1 MMKPATPKG
10 TRDFGPQEVFKRNY
24 IFSVIK
30 KVFEK
35 YAFLPL
41 ETPAMELL
49 STLSGKYGDEGD
61 QLLFKILKNGDF
73 LEKADAFDNYKKM
86 AFQICEKGL
95 RYDLTIPFAR
105 YVAMNRHALT
115 FPFKRYQIQTVWRG
129 DKPQKG
135 RYQEFY
141 QCDVDVVG
149 SNAMLQEAELVCI
162 YDEVFANLHLP
173 VQIRLNNRKILAGIA
188 EVANI
193 SDKFMAMTIALDKL
207 DKVGVEGVKKELL
220 GRDIPEAATEFIFKI
235 IQTSSMEQIK
245 KLLQSSPLALEGIA
259 EYEEIMAFLA
269 TMPLKN
275 EVVFDI
281 SLARGLNYY
290 TGTIFEV
297 LTPAVQIG
305 SLGGGGRYADLTG
318 LFGLPDMSGVGVS
331 FGAERI
337 YDVLEELQLFPE
349 TAFSQVE
356 VIFISFDAATLRMA
370 FAYAQQLRAAG
381 ICTDIYPDPETK
393 LKKQMKFAND
403 KNAKYVLIIGE
414 EELKNNTISVK
425 NMRDGVQEVM
435 SFTEFYNTL
444 TQS

>member
-1 MMKPATPKG
+1 
-10 TRDFGPQEVFKRNY
+10 
-24 IFSVIK
+24 
-30 KVFEK
+30 
-35 YAFLPL
+35 
-41 ETPAMELL
+41 
-49 STLSGKYGDEGD
+49 
-61 QLLFKILKNGDF
+61 
-73 LEKADAFDNYKKM
+73 
-86 AFQICEKGL
+86 
-95 RYDLTIPFAR
+95 
-105 YVAMNRHALT
+105 
-115 FPFKRYQIQTVWRG
+115 
-129 DKPQKG
+129 
-135 RYQEFY
+135 
-141 QCDVDVVG
+141 
-149 SNAMLQEAELVCI
+149 
-162 YDEVFANLHLP
+162 
-173 VQIRLNNRKILAGIA
+173 
-188 EVANI
+188 
-193 SDKFMAMTIALDKL
+193 
-207 DKVGVEGVKKELL
+207 
-220 GRDIPEAATEFIFKI
+220 
-235 IQTSSMEQIK
+235 MEQIK